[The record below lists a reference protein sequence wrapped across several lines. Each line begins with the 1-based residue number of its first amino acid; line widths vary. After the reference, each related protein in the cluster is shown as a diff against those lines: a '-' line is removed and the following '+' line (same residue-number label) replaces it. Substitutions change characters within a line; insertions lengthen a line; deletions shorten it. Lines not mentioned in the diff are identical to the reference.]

1 MEFNRTMN
9 NEYGTPDTICSA
21 TCIADNCRHLKY
33 IPVGK
38 IKVSRGDMFYSSFD
52 EHLLPEGTKT
62 LYIERRHDEL

>member
-1 MEFNRTMN
+1 MN
-9 NEYGTPDTICSA
+9 NEHGTPDTICSA

-62 LYIERRHDEL
+62 LYIERTNEQSRF

>member
-1 MEFNRTMN
+1 MN

-33 IPVGK
+33 IQIGK
-38 IKVSRGDMFYSSFD
+38 IKVSRGDMFYSSFE

-62 LYIERRHDEL
+62 LYIERTNEQSRF